1 MYETDRQGAS
11 DVRGIISEDAETIKR
26 FLEDR
31 EFMITDLKALFEAER
46 MYKDREA
53 VRYALNNKITEDN
66 VADYLDMAATDVE
79 DIVEYTDSIEAI
91 IQLKRR
97 AGRTS
102 IPKEE
107 LVGLVLGTVSELR
120 QFVQERD
127 PDVGVLDELLESE
140 RDFKDRT
147 TAKRFLIRRIREH
160 PVGEYLDALDLSYDQ
175 LRRCIETCF
184 STAADEDRFADES
197 FDIDGEVTVERLEKR
212 ILEKES
218 EERDRLVTKLVAQG
232 TDRSEL
238 EDRSVSELRHML
250 EDVRADQ
257 EADTSKREELI
268 EMLTDRG
275 LPEEGLRQ
283 SSTADLETLLGGM
296 SRQEQD
302 KDHDQIMDEA
312 RADLETITSEDG
324 HVIEQR
330 EELKERLM
338 TYRDRP
344 DQEAAAKVAYLMR
357 GYIVDGLELNSGTTY
372 REVADQLPDVDDE
385 KMERVESFL
394 QEMYHAQYSEV
405 GIDADMET
413 IIDDCIYVID
423 RLEFSG

>member
-147 TAKRFLIRRIREH
+147 TAKRFLIRRIRER

-250 EDVRADQ
+250 ENVRADQ
-257 EADTSKREELI
+257 KADTSKREELI

-283 SSTADLETLLGGM
+283 SSTADLEKLLGGM

-302 KDHDQIMDEA
+302 KDHDQIMEEA
-312 RADLETITSEDG
+312 RTDLETITSEDG

-330 EELKERLM
+330 DELKERLM

-405 GIDADMET
+405 GIDADMDT